1 MRGAQRALCLL
12 LVASASLA
20 ALYLHLWAPKGPP
33 SVDLRRPPPERLPP
47 PLPPSARAY
56 PHVPFRLKEEVM
68 ELLPR
73 NGCSCEAEA
82 EAGLALPLHRRL
94 FGPGPAGL
102 DFASAFAPGERPR
115 QLRLREREYRNYRNR
130 VQTPADRLLIVP
142 ANSPLEYPAQG
153 VEVRPLQTVLVPGL
167 SLQAPAR
174 NRYQVNL
181 TASLGT
187 LAVAAEVEGVALQ
200 GEGQPHL
207 SLAAAHLDHLN
218 RQLQFVTYT
227 NTQFHPDTADIVQFS
242 TDGHSA
248 AFAIRIRHPPTPRLY
263 GPGSAGDSDG
273 DSDSDSDSGGD
284 GGYNISALVTVA
296 TKTFLRYDKL
306 RGLIASIRRFYP
318 SVTIV
323 VADDSQRPEP
333 LAGPHLEHYLMP
345 FGKGWF
351 AGRNL
356 AVSQVTTKYVLWVDD
371 DFIFTARTRLE
382 KLVDVLERTSLDL
395 VGGAVR
401 EITGYTTTYRQR
413 LSVRGGGAGGDCL
426 RTRPGFHHRLA
437 GFPACVVT
445 DGVVNFFLARTD
457 KSSSST
463 AWGCCTWARARTWW
477 WTTRPSWR
485 CPGGARRASGSTTAT
500 ATRPPA
506 TTACASSSASS
517 SSRTASSAW
526 PATSGATGRGHP
538 GDTGPGRPGPPALPW
553 CRPRGTP
560 RAAGGG
566 HPRGDTGPPPPRLSP
581 VTGRT
586 KDIADR
592 AADPPG
598 PGHRWPALGVAGPL
612 ALPWCHPRG
621 AGTEVAPGHH
631 PQRSHWPRDAP
642 RTSRT
647 GPLTSPGHQRGP
659 HQGSLLPA
667 TPRCPQ
673 GHRPPRATPAA
684 SPEPQPWATTP
695 VPPPQGHH
703 SRASSPLGHPWGGS
717 APFGP
722 PHGPPPP
729 PPGGHWCD
737 TGVAAP
743 GPLPLRATSRVTPRG
758 PPPVGHPQDLP
769 RPVATPRVTP
779 QGHH

>member
-1 MRGAQRALCLL
+1 MATVTTSPAWRCG
-12 LVASASLA
+12 
-20 ALYLHLWAPKGPP
+20 HGTTPGPAPTP
-33 SVDLRRPPPERLPP
+33 R
-47 PLPPSARAY
+47 
-56 PHVPFRLKEEVM
+56 
-68 ELLPR
+68 LLPR

-94 FGPGPAGL
+94 FGPGPPGL
-102 DFASAFAPGERPR
+102 DFASAFSPGERPR
-115 QLRLREREYRNYRNR
+115 QLRLREREYRNYRTR

-174 NRYQVNL
+174 SRYQVNL

-187 LAVAAEVEGVALQ
+187 LAVAAEVEGVALR

-263 GPGSAGDSDG
+263 GPGSAGDSDR
-273 DSDSDSDSGGD
+273 
-284 GGYNISALVTVA
+284 YNISALVTVA

-345 FGKGWF
+345 FGK
-351 AGRNL
+351 
-356 AVSQVTTKYVLWVDD
+356 
-371 DFIFTARTRLE
+371 
-382 KLVDVLERTSLDL
+382 

-457 KSSSST
+457 KVRQV
-463 AWGCCTWARARTWW
+463 GF
-477 WTTRPSWR
+477 
-485 CPGGARRASGSTTAT
+485 
-500 ATRPPA
+500 
-506 TTACASSSASS
+506 
-517 SSRTASSAW
+517 
-526 PATSGATGRGHP
+526 
-538 GDTGPGRPGPPALPW
+538 D
-553 CRPRGTP
+553 
-560 RAAGGG
+560 
-566 HPRGDTGPPPPRLSP
+566 PRLRR
-581 VTGRT
+581 VAHLEFFIDG
-586 KDIADR
+586 
-592 AADPPG
+592 
-598 PGHRWPALGVAGPL
+598 LGVLHVGSCEDVVVDHASKL
-612 ALPWCHPRG
+612 ALPWR
-621 AGTEVAPGHH
+621 
-631 PQRSHWPRDAP
+631 RSEGERQYN
-642 RTSRT
+642 RYRY
-647 GPLTSPGHQRGP
+647 
-659 HQGSLLPA
+659 
-667 TPRCPQ
+667 
-673 GHRPPRATPAA
+673 PAA
-684 SPEPQPWATTP
+684 RDDS
-695 VPPPQGHH
+695 
-703 SRASSPLGHPWGGS
+703 
-717 APFGP
+717 
-722 PHGPPPP
+722 
-729 PPGGHWCD
+729 
-737 TGVAAP
+737 
-743 GPLPLRATSRVTPRG
+743 LRLKQRLFFFKNRFKCMAG
-758 PPPVGHPQDLP
+758 D
-769 RPVATPRVTP
+769 
-779 QGHH
+779 

>member
-1 MRGAQRALCLL
+1 MT
-12 LVASASLA
+12 
-20 ALYLHLWAPKGPP
+20 
-33 SVDLRRPPPERLPP
+33 LPP
-47 PLPPSARAY
+47 RPAPPGAAA
-56 PHVPFRLKEEVM
+56 VPFRTGAAGGALAARSGAGAACGRGAPGSASRARPELRGQSHECGLSPPGPAPTPR
-68 ELLPR
+68 LLPR

-153 VEVRPLQTVLVPGL
+153 VEVRPLQTVLVPGEGARGEHPRP
-167 SLQAPAR
+167 SPPAPAR
-174 NRYQVNL
+174 P
-181 TASLGT
+181 A
-187 LAVAAEVEGVALQ
+187 
-200 GEGQPHL
+200 
-207 SLAAAHLDHLN
+207 
-218 RQLQFVTYT
+218 
-227 NTQFHPDTADIVQFS
+227 VQFS

-263 GPGSAGDSDG
+263 GPGSAGDSDSGG
-273 DSDSDSDSGGD
+273 DSDSASSGD

-371 DFIFTARTRLE
+371 DFIFTPRTRLE

-457 KSSSST
+457 KVRQV
-463 AWGCCTWARARTWW
+463 GF
-477 WTTRPSWR
+477 
-485 CPGGARRASGSTTAT
+485 
-500 ATRPPA
+500 
-506 TTACASSSASS
+506 
-517 SSRTASSAW
+517 
-526 PATSGATGRGHP
+526 
-538 GDTGPGRPGPPALPW
+538 D
-553 CRPRGTP
+553 
-560 RAAGGG
+560 
-566 HPRGDTGPPPPRLSP
+566 PRLRR
-581 VTGRT
+581 VAHLEFFIDG
-586 KDIADR
+586 
-592 AADPPG
+592 
-598 PGHRWPALGVAGPL
+598 LGVLHVGSCEDVVVDHASKL
-612 ALPWCHPRG
+612 ALPWR
-621 AGTEVAPGHH
+621 
-631 PQRSHWPRDAP
+631 RSEGERQYN
-642 RTSRT
+642 RYRY
-647 GPLTSPGHQRGP
+647 
-659 HQGSLLPA
+659 
-667 TPRCPQ
+667 
-673 GHRPPRATPAA
+673 PAA
-684 SPEPQPWATTP
+684 RDDSVRLKQRLFFFKNRFKCMA
-695 VPPPQGHH
+695 G
-703 SRASSPLGHPWGGS
+703 
-717 APFGP
+717 
-722 PHGPPPP
+722 
-729 PPGGHWCD
+729 D
-737 TGVAAP
+737 
-743 GPLPLRATSRVTPRG
+743 
-758 PPPVGHPQDLP
+758 
-769 RPVATPRVTP
+769 
-779 QGHH
+779 

>member
-47 PLPPSARAY
+47 PLPPPARAY

-82 EAGLALPLHRRL
+82 EAGLALPLRRRL
-94 FGPGPAGL
+94 FGPGPGGL

-187 LAVAAEVEGVALQ
+187 LAVAAEVEGVALR

-227 NTQFHPDTADIVQFS
+227 NTQFHPDTADI
-242 TDGHSA
+242 
-248 AFAIRIRHPPTPRLY
+248 
-263 GPGSAGDSDG
+263 
-273 DSDSDSDSGGD
+273 
-284 GGYNISALVTVA
+284 GYNISALVTVA

-333 LAGPHLEHYLMP
+333 LSGPHLEHYLMP

-371 DFIFTARTRLE
+371 DFIFTPRTRLE

-457 KSSSST
+457 KVRQV
-463 AWGCCTWARARTWW
+463 GF
-477 WTTRPSWR
+477 
-485 CPGGARRASGSTTAT
+485 
-500 ATRPPA
+500 
-506 TTACASSSASS
+506 
-517 SSRTASSAW
+517 
-526 PATSGATGRGHP
+526 
-538 GDTGPGRPGPPALPW
+538 D
-553 CRPRGTP
+553 
-560 RAAGGG
+560 
-566 HPRGDTGPPPPRLSP
+566 PRLRR
-581 VTGRT
+581 VAHLEFFIDG
-586 KDIADR
+586 
-592 AADPPG
+592 
-598 PGHRWPALGVAGPL
+598 LGVLHVGSCEDVVVDHASKL
-612 ALPWCHPRG
+612 ALPWR
-621 AGTEVAPGHH
+621 
-631 PQRSHWPRDAP
+631 RSEGERQYN
-642 RTSRT
+642 RYRY
-647 GPLTSPGHQRGP
+647 
-659 HQGSLLPA
+659 
-667 TPRCPQ
+667 
-673 GHRPPRATPAA
+673 PAA
-684 SPEPQPWATTP
+684 RDDS
-695 VPPPQGHH
+695 
-703 SRASSPLGHPWGGS
+703 
-717 APFGP
+717 
-722 PHGPPPP
+722 
-729 PPGGHWCD
+729 
-737 TGVAAP
+737 
-743 GPLPLRATSRVTPRG
+743 LRLKQRLFFFKNRFKCMAG
-758 PPPVGHPQDLP
+758 D
-769 RPVATPRVTP
+769 
-779 QGHH
+779 

>member
-47 PLPPSARAY
+47 PLPPPARAY

-68 ELLPR
+68 E
-73 NGCSCEAEA
+73 
-82 EAGLALPLHRRL
+82 
-94 FGPGPAGL
+94 
-102 DFASAFAPGERPR
+102 
-115 QLRLREREYRNYRNR
+115 

-174 NRYQVNL
+174 SRYQVNL

-187 LAVAAEVEGVALQ
+187 LAVAAEVEGVALR

-263 GPGSAGDSDG
+263 GPGSAGDSDSG
-273 DSDSDSDSGGD
+273 DSDSDSGGD

-371 DFIFTARTRLE
+371 DFIFTPRTRLE

-457 KSSSST
+457 KVRQV
-463 AWGCCTWARARTWW
+463 GF
-477 WTTRPSWR
+477 
-485 CPGGARRASGSTTAT
+485 
-500 ATRPPA
+500 
-506 TTACASSSASS
+506 
-517 SSRTASSAW
+517 
-526 PATSGATGRGHP
+526 
-538 GDTGPGRPGPPALPW
+538 D
-553 CRPRGTP
+553 
-560 RAAGGG
+560 
-566 HPRGDTGPPPPRLSP
+566 PRLRR
-581 VTGRT
+581 VAHLEFFIDG
-586 KDIADR
+586 
-592 AADPPG
+592 
-598 PGHRWPALGVAGPL
+598 LGVLHVGSCEDVVVDHASKL
-612 ALPWCHPRG
+612 ALPWR
-621 AGTEVAPGHH
+621 
-631 PQRSHWPRDAP
+631 RSEGERQYN
-642 RTSRT
+642 RYRY
-647 GPLTSPGHQRGP
+647 
-659 HQGSLLPA
+659 
-667 TPRCPQ
+667 
-673 GHRPPRATPAA
+673 PAA
-684 SPEPQPWATTP
+684 RDDS
-695 VPPPQGHH
+695 
-703 SRASSPLGHPWGGS
+703 
-717 APFGP
+717 
-722 PHGPPPP
+722 
-729 PPGGHWCD
+729 
-737 TGVAAP
+737 
-743 GPLPLRATSRVTPRG
+743 LRLKQRLFFFKNRFKCMAG
-758 PPPVGHPQDLP
+758 D
-769 RPVATPRVTP
+769 
-779 QGHH
+779 

>member
-33 SVDLRRPPPERLPP
+33 TVDLRRPRPERLPP
-47 PLPPSARAY
+47 PLPPPARAY

-68 ELLPR
+68 E
-73 NGCSCEAEA
+73 
-82 EAGLALPLHRRL
+82 
-94 FGPGPAGL
+94 
-102 DFASAFAPGERPR
+102 
-115 QLRLREREYRNYRNR
+115 

-187 LAVAAEVEGVALQ
+187 LAVAAEVEGVALR
-200 GEGQPHL
+200 GEGQAHL

-248 AFAIRIRHPPTPRLY
+248 AFAIRIRHPPMPRLY
-263 GPGSAGDSDG
+263 GPGTASDG
-273 DSDSDSDSGGD
+273 DGD
-284 GGYNISALVTVA
+284 RYNISALVTVA

-333 LAGPHLEHYLMP
+333 LSGPHLEHYLMP

-371 DFIFTARTRLE
+371 DFIFTPRTRLE

-457 KSSSST
+457 KVRQV
-463 AWGCCTWARARTWW
+463 GF
-477 WTTRPSWR
+477 
-485 CPGGARRASGSTTAT
+485 
-500 ATRPPA
+500 
-506 TTACASSSASS
+506 
-517 SSRTASSAW
+517 
-526 PATSGATGRGHP
+526 
-538 GDTGPGRPGPPALPW
+538 D
-553 CRPRGTP
+553 
-560 RAAGGG
+560 
-566 HPRGDTGPPPPRLSP
+566 PRLRR
-581 VTGRT
+581 VAHLEFFIDG
-586 KDIADR
+586 
-592 AADPPG
+592 
-598 PGHRWPALGVAGPL
+598 LGVLHVGSCEDVVVDHASKL
-612 ALPWCHPRG
+612 ALPWR
-621 AGTEVAPGHH
+621 
-631 PQRSHWPRDAP
+631 RSEGERQYN
-642 RTSRT
+642 RYRY
-647 GPLTSPGHQRGP
+647 
-659 HQGSLLPA
+659 
-667 TPRCPQ
+667 
-673 GHRPPRATPAA
+673 PAA
-684 SPEPQPWATTP
+684 RDDS
-695 VPPPQGHH
+695 
-703 SRASSPLGHPWGGS
+703 
-717 APFGP
+717 
-722 PHGPPPP
+722 
-729 PPGGHWCD
+729 
-737 TGVAAP
+737 
-743 GPLPLRATSRVTPRG
+743 LRLKQRLFFFKNRFKCMAG
-758 PPPVGHPQDLP
+758 D
-769 RPVATPRVTP
+769 
-779 QGHH
+779 